1 MYMTSQSNIEITISL
16 VDASLS
22 DEELQEEVEN
32 LLPQLEEVDG
42 VEQVN
47 LVPVEQAPPNSKALG
62 GYLLGTLKT
71 LVDVAR
77 VKPLFDFLGRMVRP
91 KPVTK
96 MSVKK
101 SDGTELTIEASTPE
115 DFDRAYQ
122 KAQEFLKG

>member
-1 MYMTSQSNIEITISL
+1 MSSQSNIEITISL

-32 LLPQLEEVDG
+32 LLPQLEKVDG

-47 LVPVEQAPPNSKALG
+47 LVPVEEAPPNSKALG

-77 VKPLFDFLGRMVRP
+77 VKPLFDFLSGMVRS
-91 KPVTK
+91 KTIETT
-96 MSVKK
+96 VKK
-101 SDGTELTIEASTPE
+101 PDGTELTIKVSSRE
-115 DFDRAYQ
+115 DFDFAYQ